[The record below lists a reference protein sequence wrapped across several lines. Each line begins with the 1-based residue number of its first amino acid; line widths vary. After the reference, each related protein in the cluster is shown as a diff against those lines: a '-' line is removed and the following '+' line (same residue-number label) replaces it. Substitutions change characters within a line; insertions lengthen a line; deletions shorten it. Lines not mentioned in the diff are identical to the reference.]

1 MADNTRIVVST
12 QRLLEAAEN
21 VDTRTEQMRKAFDS
35 IERIVDNMRSY
46 WEGDGQQSSY
56 AAYKRKTDRI
66 RAALVRFTEETNSL
80 RIMDRVDKKSGVRIL
95 NQFSINLIRMNE
107 MTCCHELI
115 MADRSYFLEIKD
127 QTADPLPVGIDAAHM
142 L

>member
-21 VDTRTEQMRKAFDS
+21 VDSRTEQMRKAFDS

-80 RIMDRVDKKSGVRIL
+80 RIMAGVYEDTEAQVTE
-95 NQFSINLIRMNE
+95 NNLRLSDDVI
-107 MTCCHELI
+107 
-115 MADRSYFLEIKD
+115 
-127 QTADPLPVGIDAAHM
+127 V
-142 L
+142 